1 MEIITLPHSACAWI
15 QWPWLDS
22 ICWAIGLCCGT
33 AKPLIPSR
41 KITVGGGYRSCWAP
55 KDPGCLYLVFFF
67 HTRRKSSSSS
77 CYLLCSVSLVFLFF
91 SWWRD
96 DPSPCPNVTH
106 IHWLS
111 QLPTSTT
118 APNPAHHIIPAI
130 WLDGWCHMPA
140 SPPSP
145 PAPISPHVQTQRL
158 KDKFTVHHLIRFLP
172 ISLSQTCID
181 QIGWLSISP
190 GRMFGT
196 LFKERREI
204 NGSLYGI
211 TAVRYIKTKISL
223 GKKYFW
229 ISLERFALF
238 PILQTHCCKPWCFSQ
253 WKDYPSVCMCVCLQF
268 VVLQTW
274 WHNTD
279 WSRTFRW

>member
-15 QWPWLDS
+15 HWPWLDS

-55 KDPGCLYLVFFF
+55 KDPACFYLVFSFPQEENQVLLLVIAYALSLLSFSSF
-67 HTRRKSSSSS
+67 H
-77 CYLLCSVSLVFLFF
+77 
-91 SWWRD
+91 D
-96 DPSPCPNVTH
+96 DVM
-106 IHWLS
+106 IHPPAPMSHTYIDWAS
-111 QLPTSTT
+111 YPPQQQLPTQ
-118 APNPAHHIIPAI
+118 PHHIIPAI

-158 KDKFTVHHLIRFLP
+158 KDKFTVHHLHLIRFLP

-181 QIGWLSISP
+181 QRGWLSISP

-196 LFKERREI
+196 LFKERRENQRKLVWNNSSEI
-204 NGSLYGI
+204 
-211 TAVRYIKTKISL
+211 
-223 GKKYFW
+223 
-229 ISLERFALF
+229 
-238 PILQTHCCKPWCFSQ
+238 H
-253 WKDYPSVCMCVCLQF
+253 
-268 VVLQTW
+268 
-274 WHNTD
+274 
-279 WSRTFRW
+279 